1 MLVTPRPGIGRENL
15 LQALRQV
22 SADIT
27 RIGAGAPQSA
37 HKRLLSYLEW
47 TSNAVQMLGYQVSRE
62 DLDRLVLTR
71 RYEQLLSGVGTMTGT
86 EIEMQR
92 VVNGL
97 ISLETRDR
105 TDAFEAAIKSLSGQ
119 IERWSRPGVFVVA
132 DTTFYI
138 QHDEKFEEAT
148 YNKLVKVWEDPIH
161 LLIPMVVV
169 DELDKLKE
177 SKTPHVRWRAGY
189 TLAVIDRLFPSGTE
203 QARLR
208 AEDFSVIG
216 QGGIPH
222 GEVTAEL
229 LLDPPGH
236 VRLPIEDDEI
246 VDRALAVQSL
256 AGRPV
261 KVLTYDTGQ
270 STRARIAG
278 LQDIKLRKPLGDE
291 PVQETAATKKQTN

>member
-1 MLVTPRPGIGRENL
+1 MLITARPGSHRDNL
-15 LQALRQV
+15 LKSLRSV
-22 SADIT
+22 RDGLFEHSST
-27 RIGAGAPQSA
+27 NGRTA
-37 HKRLLSYLEW
+37 HKHLVDYLGW
-47 TSNAVQMLGYQVSRE
+47 ANNAVRVLGRQISAA
-62 DLDRLVLTR
+62 DLNELVLTKR
-71 RYEQLLSGVGTMTGT
+71 HQQLLAGVGSLAGT
-86 EIEMQR
+86 DTRE
-92 VVNGL
+92 VVEGL
-97 ISLETRDR
+97 VTLEVEDR
-105 TDAFEAAIKSLSGQ
+105 IAVFDEAIKSLSSQ
-119 IERWSRPGVFVVA
+119 IERWSRPGVFIVA

-138 QHDEKFEEAT
+138 EHDEKFKEAT

-177 SKTPHVRWRAGY
+177 SKKPHVRWRASY
-189 TLAVIDRLFPSGTE
+189 TLAVIDRMFPSGTE

-208 AEDFSVIG
+208 PEDFSTIG

-246 VDRALAVQSL
+246 VDRALAAQSL